1 MLNTSLYLT
10 RHCARFFGSVPTQA
24 RLVEFYKRHNFMP
37 DGLLDTDHDEL
48 TLQKKIK
55 HLLRRMKYYA
65 NDCEIQF
72 YEEFKDLE

>member
-1 MLNTSLYLT
+1 
-10 RHCARFFGSVPTQA
+10 
-24 RLVEFYKRHNFMP
+24 MP
-37 DGLLDTDHDEL
+37 GGLLDTDHDEL

-55 HLLRRMKYYA
+55 HLLRRMKYYT